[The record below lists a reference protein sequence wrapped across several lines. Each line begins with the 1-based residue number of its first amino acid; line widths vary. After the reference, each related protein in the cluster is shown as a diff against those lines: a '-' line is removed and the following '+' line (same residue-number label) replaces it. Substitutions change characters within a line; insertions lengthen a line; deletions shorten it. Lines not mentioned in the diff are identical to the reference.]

1 MHAAAADQPSRTA
14 IYTMGFDDAL
24 VKLALMHTG
33 GNEELAL
40 QLLLDAADTLT
51 IAASGAVVDD
61 DDESWGACDHVL
73 KAMSGDFNRALDWFL
88 AKRRMRLS
96 RSSAATCTIAVVA
109 AIADDD
115 ERQIFA
121 TSCLS
126 NVTHNM
132 LTELEK

>member
-61 DDESWGACDHVL
+61 DDESWNACDHVL
-73 KAMSGDFNRALDWFL
+73 KAMRGF
-88 AKRRMRLS
+88 
-96 RSSAATCTIAVVA
+96 
-109 AIADDD
+109 
-115 ERQIFA
+115 
-121 TSCLS
+121 
-126 NVTHNM
+126 
-132 LTELEK
+132 